1 MSLFIK
7 DHSQKIYW
15 NASMLYR
22 ALIAESAEVGKGLG
36 SIAFRG
42 TLINQKVVRYLVN
55 EIKC

>member
-7 DHSQKIYW
+7 NHSQKIYW

-22 ALIAESAEVGKGLG
+22 AMIAEAAEVCKGLG

-42 TLINQKVVRYLVN
+42 TSINQKVD
-55 EIKC
+55 